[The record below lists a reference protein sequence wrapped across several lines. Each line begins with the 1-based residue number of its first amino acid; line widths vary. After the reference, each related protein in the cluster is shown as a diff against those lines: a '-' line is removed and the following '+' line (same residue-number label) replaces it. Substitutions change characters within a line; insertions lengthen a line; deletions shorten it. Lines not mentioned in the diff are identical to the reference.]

1 MAKTNAFKIAEL
13 IRGIEFDVD
22 NDVISTQKNI
32 NSKTKSRG
40 NATKTATDEFALDTF
55 GKNDFRAARYV
66 VAMSRG
72 SDFHSTEIM
81 LVHDGSVVTM
91 TQYGTLKDNNLASF
105 DADISG
111 STVRLLA
118 TPASNTSTTIKFD
131 RVLVEA

>member
-40 NATKTATDEFALDTF
+40 NATRTATTEFALDTF
-55 GKNDFRAARYV
+55 AHADFRAARYV

-72 SDFHSTEIM
+72 TDFHSTEIM
-81 LVHDGSVVTM
+81 LVHDGSAVTM

>member
-40 NATKTATDEFALDTF
+40 NATRTATTEFALDTF
-55 GKNDFRAARYV
+55 AHADFRAARYV

-72 SDFHSTEIM
+72 TDFHSTEIM

-91 TQYGTLKDNNLASF
+91 TQYGTLKDNNL
-105 DADISG
+105 
-111 STVRLLA
+111 
-118 TPASNTSTTIKFD
+118 
-131 RVLVEA
+131 RVLKDGCILNSQACLLISKKKAANLRPFLNSLI

>member
-40 NATKTATDEFALDTF
+40 NATRTATTEFALDTF
-55 GKNDFRAARYV
+55 AHADFRAARYV

-81 LVHDGSVVTM
+81 LVHDGSAVTM

-111 STVRLLA
+111 ANVRLLA
-118 TPASNTSTTIKFD
+118 TPASDTSTTIKFD

>member
-40 NATKTATDEFALDTF
+40 NATRTATTEFALDTF
-55 GKNDFRAARYV
+55 AHADFRAARYV

-72 SDFHSTEIM
+72 TDFHSTEIM